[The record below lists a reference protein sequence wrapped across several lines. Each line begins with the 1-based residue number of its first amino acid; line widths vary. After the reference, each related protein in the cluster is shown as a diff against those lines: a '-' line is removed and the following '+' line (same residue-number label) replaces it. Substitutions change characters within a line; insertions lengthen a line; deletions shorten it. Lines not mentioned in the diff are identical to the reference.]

1 MHPCFGH
8 GLLSTP
14 GFTTVR
20 SRLDAFDPE
29 TGHLLRSAQLNTAR
43 PTIGVDSDGRVYLLD
58 ATRLLTGVTPRERE
72 TFPRIVLATSGGD
85 TVTTESFRGRVTLV
99 NVWASWCTICHV
111 EMLALDSLRRAFSDS
126 GVAFVSI
133 DADHSRASAD
143 RFLRNL
149 GLTFDYALGDAH
161 TSATYHV
168 PGLPFT
174 VLLDREGRVAQ

>member
-1 MHPCFGH
+1 MKIVPSTAVGQGGDIARRKVYPCFGH
-8 GLLSTP
+8 WLLSTP

-29 TGHLLRSAQLNTAR
+29 TGHLLRSAQLNTTL

-111 EMLALDSLRRAFSDS
+111 EMPALVPS
-126 GVAFVSI
+126 VVP
-133 DADHSRASAD
+133 
-143 RFLRNL
+143 
-149 GLTFDYALGDAH
+149 
-161 TSATYHV
+161 SATAV
-168 PGLPFT
+168 W
-174 VLLDREGRVAQ
+174 RS